1 MKEVKILSMDN
12 RGRILIPQ
20 SLRNIVGIS
29 TDLKLMVV
37 ADSELKEIRITAI
50 GLAEAE
56 KLLKLKIIMEDIV
69 GALGKIASTLGDLGI
84 SIVYSEGAILEKDKT
99 AIYTA
104 IIKNPDYNLEELK
117 KNFNKKR
124 LCSKCRDYTFRMN
137 FFF

>member
-20 SLRNIVGIS
+20 SLRNIIGIS

-50 GLAEAE
+50 GLVEAE

-117 KNFNKKR
+117 KILIKR
-124 LCSKCRDYTFRMN
+124 GSALNVDITPLE
-137 FFF
+137 

>member
-117 KNFNKKR
+117 KILIKKGSA
-124 LCSKCRDYTFRMN
+124 LNVDIISLE
-137 FFF
+137 

>member
-84 SIVYSEGAILEKDKT
+84 SIVYSEGAILEKDKM

-117 KNFNKKR
+117 KILIKKGSA
-124 LCSKCRDYTFRMN
+124 LNVDITPLE
-137 FFF
+137 

>member
-99 AIYTA
+99 AIYRA
-104 IIKNPDYNLEELK
+104 IIQNPDYNLEELK
-117 KNFNKKR
+117 KILIKKGSA
-124 LCSKCRDYTFRMN
+124 LNVDITPLE
-137 FFF
+137 

>member
-117 KNFNKKR
+117 KILIKKGSA
-124 LCSKCRDYTFRMN
+124 LNVEITPLE
-137 FFF
+137 